1 MKKNRILSTVLAAAL
16 CTFLTACGGSAGG
29 NSGSN
34 GSDNSA
40 NSNNTDNSNNNALSV
55 SIWDNNQLPGL
66 KSIMDDFTEKTGI
79 AVEIQ
84 VVPWDQ
90 YWTLLE
96 AGAQGGTLPDVFWMH
111 SNYSQM
117 FMRNDMLLD
126 LTNRI
131 DQSDMIDPENYYQDI
146 LGLYQYDGK
155 TYAIP
160 KDYDTIALWYNKT
173 MFDEAGISYP
183 DETWTWDTFAEAA
196 AKLTDKDNS
205 QYGFASPA
213 SYNQDGYYNIIYDMG
228 GHIVKE
234 DKSASGWDSPETIS
248 AMNWWYDNLVN
259 VCMPTQQMMGE
270 NTTDVLFGS
279 GRSAMTFQGS
289 WMVKALTENEYIAA
303 NADVTV
309 LPMADDGTRK
319 TIYNGLGWAAAA
331 GNPNVEN
338 AWKLL
343 EYLGSEE
350 AQRKQAENGV
360 TMSAYIGTSDSW
372 VNCAPDFN
380 LQAYLDM
387 TKDMVIRPYTANTKI
402 WEDYSQQVMVRAYTG
417 EITME
422 EACKDIANYMNE
434 KIAEE

>member
-16 CTFLTACGGSAGG
+16 CTSLAACGGSAGG

-34 GSDNSA
+34 GSNNSA
-40 NSNNTDNSNNNALSV
+40 NSNNADNSNNNTLSV

-126 LTNRI
+126 LTDRI
-131 DQSDMIDPENYYQDI
+131 AQSDVIDPENYYQDI
-146 LGLYQYDGK
+146 LELYQYDDK

-196 AKLTDKDNS
+196 AKLTEKNNS

-213 SYNQDGYYNIIYDMG
+213 SYNQDGYYSMIYDMG
-228 GHIVKE
+228 GYIVNE
-234 DKSASGWDSPETIS
+234 DKSASGWDSPETIA

-270 NTTDVLFGS
+270 NTTDVLFSS

-303 NADVTV
+303 NADVAV

-331 GNPNVEN
+331 ENPNVEN

-350 AQRKQAENGV
+350 AQRKQAESGV
-360 TMSAYIGTSDSW
+360 TMSAYMGTSDNW

-422 EACKDIANYMNE
+422 EACRDIANYMNK

>member
-1 MKKNRILSTVLAAAL
+1 MKKNRVISAIVAAAL
-16 CTFLTACGGSAGG
+16 CTSLAACGGS
-29 NSGSN
+29 SG
-34 GSDNSA
+34 GSDNSGNSA
-40 NSNNTDNSNNNALSV
+40 NADSNTLSV

-66 KSIMDDFTEKTGI
+66 KSIMDDFTKETGI

-111 SNYSQM
+111 STYSQR

-126 LTNRI
+126 LTDRI
-131 DQSDMIDPENYYQDI
+131 AQSEVINPDNYYQDI
-146 LGLYQYDGK
+146 LGLYQYEGK
-155 TYAIP
+155 TYAVP

-183 DETWTWDTFAEAA
+183 DETWTWDTFAESA
-196 AKLTDKDNS
+196 AKLTDKDNN

-213 SYNQDGYYNIIYDMG
+213 AYNQDGYYSMIYDMG
-228 GHIVKE
+228 GYILNE
-234 DKSASGWDSPETIS
+234 DKSVSGWDAPETIA
-248 AMNWWYDNLVN
+248 AMNWWYDNLVT

-279 GRSAMTFQGS
+279 GRSAMTLQGS
-289 WMVKALTENEYIAA
+289 WMVKAFSENEYIAE
-303 NADVTV
+303 NADVAV
-309 LPMADDGTRK
+309 LPMANDGTRK

-331 GNPNVEN
+331 EGSNTEN

-343 EYLGSEE
+343 EYLGSEK
-350 AQRKQAENGV
+350 AQRKQAESGV
-360 TMSAYIGTSDSW
+360 TMSAYMGTSDKW
-372 VNCAPDFN
+372 VECAPNFN

-402 WEDYSQQVMVRAYTG
+402 WEDYSQQVMVRAYTA
-417 EITME
+417 EISME
-422 EACKDIANYMNE
+422 EACKEIASFMNE
-434 KIAEE
+434 KMAEE